1 MKRIKLKET
10 ELNTLIKT
18 IIHESALLKEE
29 RRINEDKVCRC
40 MGQTWY
46 GHDGGIMC
54 NTDNGVQAWY
64 DSDCCNKTMET
75 PEGCWVSSSVVGPG
89 DNNYQIVGGDCPGCA
104 GCGAADC
111 VTCTAG
117 GEKCVSATDKV
128 VAMPKSRALGE
139 QTIQLRE
146 SDLIKLI
153 HRVINEQQ

>member
-29 RRINEDKVCRC
+29 SSCPELGESC
-40 MGQTWY
+40 
-46 GHDGGIMC
+46 DGGDGTWC
-54 NTDNGVQAWY
+54 EYWQG
-64 DSDCCNKTMET
+64 
-75 PEGCWVSSSVVGPG
+75 GCYCSHIGYCKAPPWDFVTAGPMGGGPG
-89 DNNYQIVGGDCPGCA
+89 DNNYQ
-104 GCGAADC
+104 
-111 VTCTAG
+111 
-117 GEKCVSATDKV
+117 
-128 VAMPKSRALGE
+128 KSRALGE